1 MIHLAR
7 YFALL
12 LEIYQQIVQVDFYPT
27 IPLFHPHQPQKS
39 TYTRKK
45 VKLKMISGYRFEPTF
60 LWRTSKKR
68 FDQVAEIILSWNL
81 FYKNLFDQ
89 KFWSQS
95 EFNLFFNQP
104 S

>member
-1 MIHLAR
+1 MLADMAVNQTVSINRMIHLAR

-60 LWRTSKKR
+60 
-68 FDQVAEIILSWNL
+68 FEPN
-81 FYKNLFDQ
+81 FYEEHQKNVLT
-89 KFWSQS
+89 K
-95 EFNLFFNQP
+95 
-104 S
+104 